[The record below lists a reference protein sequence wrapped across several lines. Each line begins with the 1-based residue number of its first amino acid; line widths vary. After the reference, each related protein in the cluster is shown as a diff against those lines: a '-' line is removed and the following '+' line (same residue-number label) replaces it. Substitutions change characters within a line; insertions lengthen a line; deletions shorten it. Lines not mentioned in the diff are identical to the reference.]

1 MLLESIAG
9 AAIAAI
15 TPFLVKGG
23 EAIATGVG
31 KSLWKTIKKP
41 FTSDKDKA
49 LIKELEKNPEDLKLQ
64 GKAEG
69 KLEDLLADHPE
80 IAEEISRLIPE
91 AEKEAAIL
99 IQNSKNVVTAPINSG
114 GGNVHIGDK
123 N

>member
-1 MLLESIAG
+1 
-9 AAIAAI
+9 
-15 TPFLVKGG
+15 V
-23 EAIATGVG
+23 
-31 KSLWKTIKKP
+31 
-41 FTSDKDKA
+41 
-49 LIKELEKNPEDLKLQ
+49 EDHQKLKLQ